1 MRSLVASLCL
11 VAVSA
16 CYQDSPTAPGPV
28 NREVTLAPGQSA
40 SVAGAG
46 LTIKFNG
53 VTGDSRCPADAICI
67 TGGSANVHLELRGSD
82 GARQEVTFETGNPQP
97 VKFTTLTLDL
107 TQLAPYPFISRP
119 IQPGDYRATIT
130 VKR

>member
-1 MRSLVASLCL
+1 M
-11 VAVSA
+11 
-16 CYQDSPTAPGPV
+16 APGPV

-53 VTGDSRCPADAICI
+53 VTGDSRCPGDAICI
-67 TGGSANVHLELRGSD
+67 TGGSAGVHVELRSSE
-82 GARQEVTFETGNPQP
+82 GARRDVTFETGNPQP
-97 VKFTTLTLDL
+97 VKYGTLTLEL
-107 TQLAPYPFISRP
+107 TQLAPYPFSTRP
-119 IQPGDYRATIT
+119 IQPGDYRATIS